1 MVTEKPYQT
10 FKFVKSKPMSERED
24 YILKL
29 ISNTIKKRD
38 SNAEVILFG
47 SRARGTAHSESD
59 WDLLILL
66 NRENVPMKVEQEF
79 RHSLID
85 IELETGEAFSTFVFS
100 KNEWENKHWMTPFYA
115 SIKEEGKRII

>member
-1 MVTEKPYQT
+1 
-10 FKFVKSKPMSERED
+10 MSERED

>member
-1 MVTEKPYQT
+1 M
-10 FKFVKSKPMSERED
+10 SSMSEREE

-29 ISNTIKKRD
+29 ISSTIKSKD
-38 SNAEVILFG
+38 SNAEIILYG

-66 NRENVPMKVEQEF
+66 NRENVPRKIEQEF
-79 RHSLID
+79 RHALID

-100 KNEWENKHWMTPFYA
+100 KKEWENKYWVTPLYQ
-115 SIKEEGKRII
+115 SIKKEGVQI

>member
-1 MVTEKPYQT
+1 M
-10 FKFVKSKPMSERED
+10 SSMSEREE

-29 ISNTIKKRD
+29 ISSAIKSKD
-38 SNAEVILFG
+38 SNAEIILYG

-66 NRENVPMKVEQEF
+66 NRENVSRKIEQEF
-79 RHSLID
+79 RHALID

-100 KNEWENKHWMTPFYA
+100 KKEWENKYWVTPLYQ
-115 SIKEEGKRII
+115 SIKKEGVQI

>member
-1 MVTEKPYQT
+1 
-10 FKFVKSKPMSERED
+10 MSVREE
-24 YILKL
+24 YILNR
-29 ISNTIKKRD
+29 IRSTIRSKD
-38 SNAEVILFG
+38 SSAEIILFG

-66 NRENVPMKVEQEF
+66 NREDIPRRVEQDI

-100 KNEWENKHWMTPFYA
+100 KNEWESTHWVTPFY
-115 SIKEEGKRII
+115 SNIKNEGKRIA